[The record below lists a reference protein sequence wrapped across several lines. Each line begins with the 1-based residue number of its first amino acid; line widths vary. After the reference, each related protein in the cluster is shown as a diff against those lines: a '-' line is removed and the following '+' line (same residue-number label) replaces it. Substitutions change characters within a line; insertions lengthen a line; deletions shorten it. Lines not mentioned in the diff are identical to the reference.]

1 MKESF
6 FNFYNIS
13 PLRFAILAI
22 AVTVCIWACASA
34 PPPAETKST
43 EVKQKSIE
51 PKSTSTPS
59 SSSSRAQ
66 QPSTSTPSA
75 VSQTKPEESAI
86 VYVVIT
92 AKTNLRAEP
101 KSKSKIIAKLKKGEK
116 AVKLSASGSWI
127 NVELTDQTTGW
138 VLKKYTREEK

>member
-6 FNFYNIS
+6 FKFCNIS

-22 AVTVCIWACASA
+22 AVSVCIWACAST
-34 PPPAETKST
+34 PPPAETT
-43 EVKQKSIE
+43 PAEVKQKSAE

-59 SSSSRAQ
+59 SSSSRVQ
-66 QPSTSTPSA
+66 QPATSTPSA

-116 AVKLSASGSWI
+116 AVKLSTSGSWI